1 MLKKF
6 EGKTIDEAI
15 EAACSFFGTDKNSLE
30 IEIEQES
37 SNGIFG
43 LGTKKAV
50 ILAKRRSEKPHYSR
64 FNNTNNNSKHS
75 FSDLGDEDDYDEMEE
90 NGSAYDRSYHQE
102 IKIENPEKLTAFLKE
117 TVASLLKP
125 ITTNYELEIDLAARP
140 ISVRIDDPENSGL
153 IIGREGQT
161 IAALQYVMNRIIAN
175 KWNYMLRVQLDTGDY
190 RQKQQEKLVEIALS
204 LAEKCK
210 ITGRPYS
217 TRPLSSFYRRV
228 VHVAL
233 QNDRGIFTRS
243 KGDGPMKRVLILP
256 KKDRY

>member
-6 EGKTIDEAI
+6 EGKTINEAI
-15 EAACSFFGTDKNSLE
+15 EAACSFFATDKDELE

-50 ILAKRRSEKPHYSR
+50 ILAKKRRS
-64 FNNTNNNSKHS
+64 S
-75 FSDLGDEDDYDEMEE
+75 FATAAKRYENDVDYDDADE
-90 NGSAYDRSYHQE
+90 NDEYYHRPQMQ
-102 IKIENPEKLTAFLKE
+102 IENPEKLTALLKE
-117 TVASLLKP
+117 IVASLLKP
-125 ITTNYELEIDLAARP
+125 ITTNYELVIDLTARP

-161 IAALQYVMNRIIAN
+161 ISALQYVMNRIIAN
-175 KWNYMLRVQLDTGDY
+175 KWNYMTRVQLDTGDY

-217 TRPLSSFYRRV
+217 TRPLSSFHRRV

>member
-15 EAACSFFGTDKNSLE
+15 EAACSFFATDNNSLE

-50 ILAKRRSEKPHYSR
+50 ILAKKRSEKPHYSG
-64 FNNTNNNSKHS
+64 FNNTNNNFKHG
-75 FSDLGDEDDYDEMEE
+75 FSDLEDEDDYDE
-90 NGSAYDRSYHQE
+90 NDLTYDHSYHRQE
-102 IKIENPEKLTAFLKE
+102 IKIENPEKLTALLKE
-117 TVASLLKP
+117 IVASLIKP
-125 ITTNYELEIDLAARP
+125 ISTNYELEIDLTTRP

-175 KWNYMLRVQLDTGDY
+175 KWNYMTRVQLDTGDY

-217 TRPLSSFYRRV
+217 TRPLSSFHRRV